1 MISVE
6 SEGDRKV
13 LGIIGDP
20 VRQVK
25 SPAVFNDN
33 VQRCGTNAVMVPLHV
48 GSNEFQKALDG
59 LRPANNFAGAI
70 SGE

>member
-13 LGIIGDP
+13 LGIIGGP

-33 VQRCGTNAVMVPLHV
+33 VQRCGTNAVMVPLYV
-48 GSNEFQKALDG
+48 GSN
-59 LRPANNFAGAI
+59 
-70 SGE
+70 